1 MSILQKLTEGVQ
13 SRDMQAEGAALLNK
27 WEATGLLE
35 GLNEG
40 NQKQGM
46 AVLLENQAKELLREA
61 SSMAAGD
68 VEGFAAVAFP
78 IVRRVFGGLIAN
90 DLVSVQPMSL
100 PSGLIFFLDFTHN
113 AGRAGFGPDTSLYGG
128 GVVGRNIIDG
138 VTDITETGFYGLRSG
153 YGNATGSVA
162 SAGAIASVDSVANP
176 ETSSDLDYDPDLKG
190 KFVVRMRPDAADFSA
205 TDLAQIDPGAA
216 RAITLE
222 FGAAGNPETQAGGYD
237 QTATIPGADASVVV
251 VDDGTASRGIL
262 GTGIRGDLLIAI
274 KANTAQTVAGQ
285 AFASNDILV
294 ARLRQQKRLTQVT
307 TATNSEGLKA
317 VTNVSRLVFTL
328 ESAGFHDDSAAGTS
342 DLAVANL
349 ANLTTVAE
357 SGATTALTPSQA
369 LATALAA
376 GLASLSLSLEAPT
389 RDDINASSNGLG
401 ALVAGA
407 MPLEEA
413 TNVAQASGAAASGA
427 AGGKNAIAEID
438 IKVDSVAVTAQ
449 TKKLKAKWTPEL
461 GQDLNAYHN
470 LDAEVELTGILSEQ
484 IALEIDRELLGE
496 LVDGA
501 TAGTRYWS
509 RAPGLFVDSTG
520 TEIGASSAAPDFT
533 GTVSEWYETLIET
546 INDVS
551 AQIHRKTLR
560 GGANFVVCSPE
571 VANILEFTSGFRASV
586 TADQDRG
593 TIGAVRAGSLSKKF
607 DVYVDPYFLRNV
619 LLVGRKGSSFLESGF
634 VYAPYVP
641 LQVTPTIFGTEDFVP
656 RKGVMTRYAKKM
668 VRPDMYGL
676 VIVRGLL
683 GEAGATS

>member
-13 SRDMQAEGAALLNK
+13 SRDLRAEGAALLNK
-27 WEATGLLE
+27 WETTGLLE
-35 GLNEG
+35 GLNNE

-100 PSGLIFFLDFTHN
+100 PSGLIFFLDFTHEKTGGGAQ
-113 AGRAGFGPDTSLYGG
+113 AGESVFGGNIVGKQVTGGIKLAPADLSGPGGHYDLGNGASAASSSFRFVPADPLNNSFTAPVQVSALSDAQKKLIRYDADILADTSSYIQLVRHSASMAAIEATRGTIDRGQLSRIAGHRPKGAFNTDTGNNDQDAAIVRRLTFVDSDDKLTLVLHASASFDDAVTAGTQAIDIPLKDHLAVGG
-128 GVVGRNIIDG
+128 GLGSVVGG
-138 VTDITETGFYGLRSG
+138 ATWALEEPQMGTGNS
-153 YGNATGSVA
+153 GNAE
-162 SAGAIASVDSVANP
+162 N
-176 ETSSDLDYDPDLKG
+176 
-190 KFVVRMRPDAADFSA
+190 
-205 TDLAQIDPGAA
+205 
-216 RAITLE
+216 
-222 FGAAGNPETQAGGYD
+222 
-237 QTATIPGADASVVV
+237 
-251 VDDGTASRGIL
+251 
-262 GTGIRGDLLIAI
+262 
-274 KANTAQTVAGQ
+274 KA
-285 AFASNDILV
+285 
-294 ARLRQQKRLTQVT
+294 
-307 TATNSEGLKA
+307 
-317 VTNVSRLVFTL
+317 
-328 ESAGFHDDSAAGTS
+328 
-342 DLAVANL
+342 
-349 ANLTTVAE
+349 
-357 SGATTALTPSQA
+357 
-369 LATALAA
+369 
-376 GLASLSLSLEAPT
+376 
-389 RDDINASSNGLG
+389 
-401 ALVAGA
+401 
-407 MPLEEA
+407 
-413 TNVAQASGAAASGA
+413 
-427 AGGKNAIAEID
+427 AIAEID
-438 IKVDSVAVTAQ
+438 IKVDSIAVTAQ
-449 TKKLKAKWTPEL
+449 TKKLKAKWSPEL

-496 LVDGA
+496 LVSGA

-509 RAPGLFVDSTG
+509 RAPGLFVDANG
-520 TEIGASSAAPDFT
+520 VELGATSASPDFT

-593 TIGAVRAGSLSKKF
+593 TIGAVKAGSLSKKF

-619 LLVGRKGSSFLESGF
+619 ILVGRKGSSFLESGF

-683 GEAGATS
+683 GEAGAS

>member
-1 MSILQKLTEGVQ
+1 MSVLQKLTEGVVT
-13 SRDMQAEGAALLNK
+13 RNVRKEGEALLNK

-40 NQKQGM
+40 QQKQGM

-100 PSGLIFFLDFTHN
+100 PSGLIFFLDFTHSDD
-113 AGRAGFGPDTSLYGG
+113 RAGQGAGSSLYGG
-128 GVVGRNIIDG
+128 GVVGKELVDG
-138 VTDITETGFYGLRSG
+138 VTEIEQGGFYGLSTGYANASG
-153 YGNATGSVA
+153 SATMGNAALSLATRIANPSTSKDLDFDPDLDGEEVIVLTCSTSHADRVTAAELAQSDPRMLPAYVARQAGFAHGDVANADGAAQFIDTNGDTLLCAKA
-162 SAGAIASVDSVANP
+162 SAGAAVM
-176 ETSSDLDYDPDLKG
+176 G
-190 KFVVRMRPDAADFSA
+190 
-205 TDLAQIDPGAA
+205 
-216 RAITLE
+216 
-222 FGAAGNPETQAGGYD
+222 
-237 QTATIPGADASVVV
+237 
-251 VDDGTASRGIL
+251 
-262 GTGIRGDLLIAI
+262 
-274 KANTAQTVAGQ
+274 QTVTD
-285 AFASNDILV
+285 NDLV
-294 ARLRQQKRLTQVT
+294 IVRLRQVRRLTAANT
-307 TATNSEGLKA
+307 STHATEGLKVA
-317 VTNVSRLVFTL
+317 DAITRIVYKIVSVVD
-328 ESAGFHDDSAAGTS
+328 AG
-342 DLAVANL
+342 
-349 ANLTTVAE
+349 
-357 SGATTALTPSQA
+357 GATADAAVPTT
-369 LATALAA
+369 LAEALAA
-376 GLASLSLSLEAPT
+376 ESNTRADADFVGKATPVAAHHAAVGAILAANDHTISFPI
-389 RDDINASSNGLG
+389 RDDINSSGLG
-401 ALVAGA
+401 SVVAGA
-407 MPLEEA
+407 MALEEPSPG
-413 TNVAQASGAAASGA
+413 TGNASTSNT
-427 AGGKNAIAEID
+427 KNTIAEID

-449 TKKLKAKWTPEL
+449 TKKLKAKWSPEL

-509 RAPGLFVDSTG
+509 RAPGLFVNSAG

-593 TIGAVRAGSLSKKF
+593 TIGAVKAGSLSKKF